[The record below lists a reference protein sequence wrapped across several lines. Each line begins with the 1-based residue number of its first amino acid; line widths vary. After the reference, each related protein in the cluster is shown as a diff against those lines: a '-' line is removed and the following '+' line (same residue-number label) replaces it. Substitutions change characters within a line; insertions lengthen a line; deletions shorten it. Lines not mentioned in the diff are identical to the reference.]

1 MEQFKTFVLLGSLS
15 VLLVMLGGYFGG
27 QGGMLI
33 ALLMAGGMNFY
44 AYYFSDT
51 MILKHY
57 NAVEVDP
64 REAPMLY
71 RVVERLVE
79 RADLPMP
86 KVYIIHDHIPNAFA
100 TGRNPEHAA
109 VAITTGLLEL
119 LNEEEVEG
127 VMAHEMSHVNHRDIL
142 VATIAATVA
151 GAIAFIANMM
161 QFGAMFGN
169 HRDNRGGNPIL
180 MILMAVLLPIAAT
193 IIQMTI
199 SRSREFMADEGA
211 ARLTGH
217 PEWLQSALVKLSNY
231 NARGEVHGATPQNSH
246 MFIVSPFDG
255 KGFSFTDLFRTHPTT
270 EQRLERLEALKNEVE
285 PLERHASRKLYDRHY
300 N

>member
-1 MEQFKTFVLLGSLS
+1 MEQIKTFLLLGSLS
-15 VLLVMLGGYFGG
+15 ILLVLLGGYFGG
-27 QGGMLI
+27 SGGMLI

-57 NAVEVDP
+57 NAQEVDP

-79 RADLPMP
+79 RANLPMP

-119 LNEEEVEG
+119 LSEDEIEG
-127 VMAHEMSHVNHRDIL
+127 VMAHELSHVGHRDIL
-142 VATIAATVA
+142 VATVAATIA
-151 GAIAFIANMM
+151 GAVAFIANMM
-161 QFGAMFGN
+161 QFGAMFGRN
-169 HRDNRGGNPIL
+169 NRNGNPIM
-180 MILMAVLLPIAAT
+180 MIAMAILLPIAAS

-217 PEWLQSALVKLSNY
+217 PEWLQNALIKLSNY
-231 NARGEVHGATPQNSH
+231 NGRGEVQGATPENAH

-255 KGFSFTDLFRTHPTT
+255 KNISFGNLFRTHPTT
-270 EQRLERLEALKNEVE
+270 QQRLERLEALKREFAAPAEQN
-285 PLERHASRKLYDRHY
+285 KLYDRHY
-300 N
+300 V

>member
-1 MEQFKTFVLLGSLS
+1 MEQIKTFLLLGSLS
-15 VLLVMLGGYFGG
+15 ILLVFIGGYLGGE
-27 QGGMLI
+27 GGMVL
-33 ALLMAGGMNFY
+33 ALLFAGGMNFY

-57 NAVEVDP
+57 NAQEVDP

-71 RVVERLVE
+71 KVVERLVE
-79 RADLPMP
+79 RGSLPMP

-119 LNEEEVEG
+119 LNEDEIEG
-127 VMAHEMSHVNHRDIL
+127 VMAHELSHVGHRDIL
-142 VATIAATVA
+142 IATIAATIA
-151 GAIAFIANMM
+151 GAVAFIANML

-169 HRDNRGGNPIL
+169 RNRNGNPIL
-180 MILMAVLLPIAAT
+180 MILMAILLPIAASV
-193 IIQMTI
+193 IQMSI

-217 PEWLQSALVKLSNY
+217 PEWLQDALIKLSNY
-231 NARGEVHGATPQNSH
+231 NLRGEVQGATPENAH
-246 MFIVSPFDG
+246 MFIISPFDG
-255 KGFSFTDLFRTHPTT
+255 KNISFANLFRTHPTT
-270 EQRLERLEALKNEVE
+270 EQRLERLEQLKREFSTVQ
-285 PLERHASRKLYDRHY
+285 ERNKLYDRHY
-300 N
+300 V

>member
-1 MEQFKTFVLLGSLS
+1 MEQIKTFLLLGSLS
-15 VLLVMLGGYFGG
+15 VLLVLIGGYFGG
-27 QGGMLI
+27 TGGMMI
-33 ALLMAGGMNFY
+33 ALLIAGGMNFY

-57 NAVEVDP
+57 NALEVDP

-79 RADLPMP
+79 RANLPMP

-119 LNEEEVEG
+119 LSEDEIEG
-127 VMAHEMSHVNHRDIL
+127 VMAHELSHVRHRDIL
-142 VATIAATVA
+142 VATIAATIA
-151 GAIAFIANMM
+151 GAVAFVANIM

-169 HRDNRGGNPIL
+169 RDNRGGNPIL
-180 MILMAVLLPIAAT
+180 MIAMAILLPIAAS

-217 PEWLQSALVKLSNY
+217 PEWLQSALIKLSNY
-231 NARGEVHGATPQNSH
+231 NGRGEVQGATPENAH
-246 MFIVSPFDG
+246 MFIISPFDG
-255 KGFSFTDLFRTHPTT
+255 KNFSFSNLFRTHPTT
-270 EQRLERLEALKNEVE
+270 EQRVERLEALKGDLNSPSEQN
-285 PLERHASRKLYDRHY
+285 KLYDRHY
-300 N
+300 V

>member
-1 MEQFKTFVLLGSLS
+1 MEQIKTFLLLGSLS
-15 VLLVMLGGYFGG
+15 VLLVFIGGYLGGE
-27 QGGMLI
+27 GGMLI
-33 ALLMAGGMNFY
+33 ALIIAGGMNFY

-57 NAVEVDP
+57 NAQEVNP
-64 REAPMLY
+64 KEAPMLY
-71 RVVERLVE
+71 RIVERLVE
-79 RADLPMP
+79 RADIPMP

-109 VAITTGLLEL
+109 VAITTGLLGL
-119 LNEEEVEG
+119 LSEEEIEG
-127 VMAHEMSHVNHRDIL
+127 VMAHELSHVRHRDIL
-142 VATIAATVA
+142 IATIAATIA
-151 GAIAFIANMM
+151 GAVAFIANIL

-169 HRDNRGGNPIL
+169 RNRGGNPIL
-180 MILMAVLLPIAAT
+180 MIVMAILLPIAAS

-217 PEWLQSALVKLSNY
+217 PEWLQNALIKLSNY
-231 NARGEVHGATPQNSH
+231 NGRGEVEGATPENAH
-246 MFIVSPFDG
+246 MFIISPFDG
-255 KGFSFTDLFRTHPTT
+255 KNFSFANLFRTHPTT
-270 EQRLERLEALKNEVE
+270 EQRLERLEALKDDIEGGGN
-285 PLERHASRKLYDRHY
+285 KLYNRHY

>member
-1 MEQFKTFVLLGSLS
+1 MEQIKTFLLLGTLS
-15 VLLVMLGGYFGG
+15 VLLVFIGGYLGG
-27 QGGMLI
+27 QGGMVI
-33 ALLMAGGMNFY
+33 ALVMAGGMNFY

-57 NAVEVDP
+57 NAQEVDP
-64 REAPMLY
+64 RESPMIY

-100 TGRNPEHAA
+100 TGRNPKHAA

-119 LNEEEVEG
+119 LSEDEIEG
-127 VMAHEMSHVNHRDIL
+127 VIAHELSHVRHRDIL
-142 VATIAATVA
+142 VATISATIA
-151 GAIAFIANMM
+151 GAVAFIANML

-169 HRDNRGGNPIL
+169 RNNRGINPIL
-180 MILMAVLLPIAAT
+180 MIAMAILLPIAAS
-193 IIQMTI
+193 IIQMMI

-217 PEWLQSALVKLSNY
+217 PEWLQNALIKLSNY
-231 NARGEVHGATPQNSH
+231 NGRGEVQGATPENAH
-246 MFIVSPFDG
+246 MFIISPFDG
-255 KGFSFTDLFRTHPTT
+255 KNFSFSNLFRTHPTT
-270 EQRLERLEALKNEVE
+270 QQRLERLEQLKEELNTLTE
-285 PLERHASRKLYDRHY
+285 HTKLYDRHY
-300 N
+300 V

>member
-1 MEQFKTFVLLGSLS
+1 MEQIKTFLLLGSLS
-15 VLLVMLGGYFGG
+15 VLLVLIGGYFGG
-27 QGGMLI
+27 TGGMMI
-33 ALLMAGGMNFY
+33 ALLIAGGMNFY

-57 NAVEVDP
+57 QALEVDP

-79 RADLPMP
+79 RANLPMP

-119 LNEEEVEG
+119 LSEDEIEG
-127 VMAHEMSHVNHRDIL
+127 VMAHELSHVRHRDIL
-142 VATIAATVA
+142 VATIAATIA
-151 GAIAFIANMM
+151 GAVAFVANIM

-169 HRDNRGGNPIL
+169 RDNRGGNPIL
-180 MILMAVLLPIAAT
+180 MIAMAILLPIAAS

-217 PEWLQSALVKLSNY
+217 PEWLQSALIKLSNY
-231 NARGEVHGATPQNSH
+231 NGRGEVQGATPENAH
-246 MFIVSPFDG
+246 MFIISPFDG
-255 KGFSFTDLFRTHPTT
+255 KNFSFSNLFRTHPTT
-270 EQRLERLEALKNEVE
+270 EQRVERLEALKGELNSPSEQN
-285 PLERHASRKLYDRHY
+285 KLYDRHY
-300 N
+300 V

>member
-1 MEQFKTFVLLGSLS
+1 MEQIKTFLLLGSLS
-15 VLLVMLGGYFGG
+15 VLLVFIGGYLGG
-27 QGGMLI
+27 QGGMMI
-33 ALLMAGGMNFY
+33 ALLLAGAMNFY

-57 NAVEVDP
+57 NAVEVDH

-71 RVVERLVE
+71 RVVEDLVD
-79 RADLPMP
+79 RSNMPMP
-86 KVYIIHDHIPNAFA
+86 KVYIIHDRIPNAFA

-119 LNEEEVEG
+119 LDENEVEA
-127 VMAHEMSHVNHRDIL
+127 VMAHELSHVRHRDIL
-142 VATIAATVA
+142 VATVAATIA
-151 GAIAFIANMM
+151 GAVAFIANML

-169 HRDNRGGNPIL
+169 RNNRGGNPIL
-180 MILMAVLLPIAAT
+180 LMLMALLLPIAAT
-193 IIQMTI
+193 VIQMTI

-231 NARGEVHGATPQNSH
+231 NARGEVHGATPENAH

-255 KGFSFTDLFRTHPTT
+255 KNFSFVNLFRTHPTT
-270 EQRLERLEALKNEVE
+270 EQRLERLETLKDDIDS
-285 PLERHASRKLYDRHY
+285 PRRQSKLYERHYR
-300 N
+300 

>member
-1 MEQFKTFVLLGSLS
+1 VEQIKTFLLLGSLS
-15 VLLVMLGGYFGG
+15 ILLVFIGGYLGG

-33 ALLMAGGMNFY
+33 ALVMAGGMNFY

-57 NAVEVDP
+57 NAQEVDP

-79 RADLPMP
+79 RAEIPMP
-86 KVYIIHDHIPNAFA
+86 KVYIVHDHIPNAFA

-119 LNEEEVEG
+119 LNEDEIEG
-127 VMAHEMSHVNHRDIL
+127 VMAHELSHVRHRDIL
-142 VATIAATVA
+142 VATVAATIA
-151 GAIAFIANMM
+151 GAVAFIANML
-161 QFGAMFGN
+161 QFGAMFGSRN
-169 HRDNRGGNPIL
+169 NRNINPII
-180 MILMAVLLPIAAT
+180 MIVMAILLPVAAS

-217 PEWLQSALVKLSNY
+217 PEWLQNALVKLTNY
-231 NARGEVHGATPQNSH
+231 NVRGEVQGATPENAH
-246 MFIVSPFDG
+246 MLIVSPFEG
-255 KGFSFTDLFRTHPTT
+255 KNFSFSNLFRTHPTT
-270 EQRLERLEALKNEVE
+270 QQRLERLEALKEELSAATEQN
-285 PLERHASRKLYDRHY
+285 KLYDRHY
-300 N
+300 V

>member
-1 MEQFKTFVLLGSLS
+1 MEQIKTFLLLGSLS
-15 VLLVMLGGYFGG
+15 VLLVLIGGYLGGT
-27 QGGMLI
+27 GGMVI
-33 ALLMAGGMNFY
+33 ALVMAGGMNFY

-57 NAVEVDP
+57 NAQEVDP
-64 REAPMLY
+64 REAPVLY

-79 RADLPMP
+79 RADMPMP

-119 LNEEEVEG
+119 LNEDEIEG
-127 VMAHEMSHVNHRDIL
+127 VMAHELSHVVHRDIL
-142 VATIAATVA
+142 VATVAATIA

-169 HRDNRGGNPIL
+169 RDNRGGNPIL
-180 MILMAVLLPIAAT
+180 MLIMALLLPIAAS

-217 PEWLQSALVKLSNY
+217 PEWLQNALIKLSNY
-231 NARGEVHGATPQNSH
+231 NIRGEVQGSTPENAH
-246 MFIVSPFDG
+246 MFIISPFDG
-255 KGFSFTDLFRTHPTT
+255 KKISFGNLFRTHPTT
-270 EQRLERLEALKNEVE
+270 EQRLERLEMLKSELNSPRE
-285 PLERHASRKLYDRHY
+285 LNKLYDRHY
-300 N
+300 R

>member
-1 MEQFKTFVLLGSLS
+1 MEQIKTFLLLGSLS
-15 VLLVMLGGYFGG
+15 ILLVFIGGYLGG

-33 ALLMAGGMNFY
+33 ALVMAGGMNFY

-57 NAVEVDP
+57 NAQEVDP

-79 RADLPMP
+79 RAEIPMP
-86 KVYIIHDHIPNAFA
+86 KVYIVHDHIPNAFA

-119 LNEEEVEG
+119 LNEDEIEG
-127 VMAHEMSHVNHRDIL
+127 VMAHELSHVRHRDIL
-142 VATIAATVA
+142 VATVAATIA
-151 GAIAFIANMM
+151 GAVAFIANML
-161 QFGAMFGN
+161 QFGAMFGSRN
-169 HRDNRGGNPIL
+169 NRNINPII
-180 MILMAVLLPIAAT
+180 MIVMAILLPVAAS

-217 PEWLQSALVKLSNY
+217 PEWLQNALVKLTNY
-231 NARGEVHGATPQNSH
+231 NVRGEVQGATPENAH
-246 MFIVSPFDG
+246 MLIVSPFEG
-255 KGFSFTDLFRTHPTT
+255 KNFSFSNLFRTHPTT
-270 EQRLERLEALKNEVE
+270 QQRLERLEALKEELSAATEQN
-285 PLERHASRKLYDRHY
+285 KLYDRHY
-300 N
+300 V

>member
-1 MEQFKTFVLLGSLS
+1 MEQFKTFLLLGSLS
-15 VLLVMLGGYFGG
+15 ILLVFIGGYMGG
-27 QGGMLI
+27 KGGMLI
-33 ALLMAGGMNFY
+33 ALLIAGGMNFY

-57 NAVEVDP
+57 HAVEADP
-64 REAPMLY
+64 RETPVLY
-71 RVVERLVE
+71 RVIERLVE

-100 TGRNPEHAA
+100 TGRNPQHAA

-119 LNEEEVEG
+119 LNEDEVEG
-127 VMAHEMSHVNHRDIL
+127 VMAHELSHVAHRDIL
-142 VATIAATVA
+142 VATVAATIA
-151 GAIAFIANMM
+151 GAVAFIANML

-169 HRDNRGGNPIL
+169 RDNRGGNPIL
-180 MILMAVLLPIAAT
+180 MLLMAILLPVAAS

-217 PEWLQSALVKLSNY
+217 PEWLQGALIKLSNY
-231 NARGEVHGATPQNSH
+231 NARGEVHGATPENAH
-246 MFIVSPFDG
+246 MFIISPFDG
-255 KGFSFTDLFRTHPTT
+255 KSISFANLFRTHPTT
-270 EQRLERLEALKNEVE
+270 EQRLERLERLKGEVAPE
-285 PLERHASRKLYDRHY
+285 NRERSKLYDRHY
-300 N
+300 V

>member
-1 MEQFKTFVLLGSLS
+1 MEQIKTFLLLGSLS
-15 VLLVMLGGYFGG
+15 VLFVFIGGYFGG

-57 NAVEVDP
+57 NAQEVDP

-79 RADLPMP
+79 RSDMPMP
-86 KVYIIHDHIPNAFA
+86 KVYIIHDRIPNAFA
-100 TGRNPEHAA
+100 TGRNPQNAA

-119 LNEEEVEG
+119 LNEDEVEA
-127 VMAHEMSHVNHRDIL
+127 VMAHELSHVAHRDIL
-142 VATIAATVA
+142 VATIAATIA
-151 GAIAFIANMM
+151 GAVAFIANML
-161 QFGAMFGN
+161 QFGAMFGS
-169 HRDNRGGNPIL
+169 RDSRGGNPIL
-180 MILMAVLLPIAAT
+180 MLLMAVLLPIAAT
-193 IIQMTI
+193 VIQMTI

-231 NARGEVHGATPQNSH
+231 NARGEVHGATPENAH
-246 MFIVSPFDG
+246 MFIISPFDG
-255 KGFSFTDLFRTHPTT
+255 KNFSFANLFRTHPTT
-270 EQRLERLEALKNEVE
+270 DQRLERLEKLKSEVSADRNGRNK
-285 PLERHASRKLYDRHY
+285 LYERHYV
-300 N
+300 

>member
-1 MEQFKTFVLLGSLS
+1 MEQIKTFLLLGSLS
-15 VLLVMLGGYFGG
+15 VLLVFIGGYLGG

-33 ALLMAGGMNFY
+33 ALFIAGGMNFY

-57 NAVEVDP
+57 NAQEVDP

-79 RADLPMP
+79 RGSLPMP

-119 LNEEEVEG
+119 LNEDEIEG
-127 VMAHEMSHVNHRDIL
+127 VMAHELSHVGHRDIL
-142 VATIAATVA
+142 IATIAATIA
-151 GAIAFIANMM
+151 GAVAFIANML

-169 HRDNRGGNPIL
+169 RNNRNGNPIL
-180 MILMAVLLPIAAT
+180 MIAMAILLPLAAS

-199 SRSREFMADEGA
+199 SRSREFMADEGS

-217 PEWLQSALVKLSNY
+217 PEWLQNALIKLSNY
-231 NARGEVHGATPQNSH
+231 NLKGEVQGSTPENAH
-246 MFIVSPFDG
+246 LFIVSPFDG
-255 KGFSFTDLFRTHPTT
+255 KSISFSNLFRTHPTT
-270 EQRLERLEALKNEVE
+270 EQRLERLEQLRNELDTVQ
-285 PLERHASRKLYDRHY
+285 ERNKLYDRHY
-300 N
+300 V